1 MISPAQRISSENS
14 VCTGGSGTLFALF
27 AALELLSAGFLLF
40 QIAPEWIL
48 SFFAS
53 GDTAANE
60 LMLEVG
66 TPALRIIS
74 LSFFFAAFGIMFS
87 TLFQAVGKGV
97 YSMIL
102 SFARQLVVLLPAAFL
117 LSKIELDAMWY
128 AFPIAEIVALLL
140 ALVFFAKLRRKEFK
154 MLDAQ

>member
-1 MISPAQRISSENS
+1 
-14 VCTGGSGTLFALF
+14 
-27 AALELLSAGFLLF
+27 
-40 QIAPEWIL
+40 
-48 SFFAS
+48 
-53 GDTAANE
+53 
-60 LMLEVG
+60 
-66 TPALRIIS
+66 
-74 LSFFFAAFGIMFS
+74 MFS

-140 ALVFFAKLRRKEFK
+140 ALVFFV
-154 MLDAQ
+154 